1 MVSLNGL
8 FAPILGVLAAGRL
21 LLPPGGWEGHAPP
34 FRHVTDIAVSAK
46 NGLVVYATAD
56 DAFQDADG
64 LWHYPSAVFR
74 TADGGSTW
82 TKLATAP
89 DGDRAKAIAIDPF
102 DPLHLI
108 AATDGPSGSHIYLTR
123 DGGITWVHVVDT
135 PGCSFPSL
143 AFDSTFAGRAYA
155 DCGRLLRSDDGTTWT
170 TLDVSIPATITT
182 DATGAVY
189 AVASDRILRSTDH
202 GASWTRIMDAPTGCP
217 SIMALAVDPG
227 DSGILYV
234 GTGRNF
240 FGRFECGGVY
250 KSLDGGHTLT
260 RTPLPD
266 QFVTGVTLDATDSSI
281 VYTCSV
287 YSGGFFS
294 GPALVSRS
302 LDGAQSWHA
311 FSQIGLELYR
321 LVSTSKRLL
330 YGSGSSGVV
339 RRSTLEARGVPARPP
354 R

>member
-1 MVSLNGL
+1 MRNK
-8 FAPILGVLAAGRL
+8 GR
-21 LLPPGGWEGHAPP
+21 HAVPLRTVRP
-34 FRHVTDIAVSAK
+34 DSR
-46 NGLVVYATAD
+46 
-56 DAFQDADG
+56 
-64 LWHYPSAVFR
+64 WHYPSAVFR

-89 DGDRAKAIAIDPF
+89 DGDTARAIAIDPF

-108 AATDGPSGSHIYLTR
+108 SATDGPSGSHIYLTR
-123 DGGITWVHVVDT
+123 DGGISWVRVVDT

-170 TLDVSIPATITT
+170 TLVVSIPATITT

-202 GASWTRIMDAPTGCP
+202 GASWTRIMDAPVGCA
-217 SIMALAVDPG
+217 SITALAVDPG
-227 DSGILYV
+227 DPDILYV
-234 GTGRNF
+234 GTGRNQF
-240 FGRFECGGVY
+240 ARFDCGGVY
-250 KSLDGGHTLT
+250 KSLDGGRTLI
-260 RTPLPD
+260 RTPLPN
-266 QFVTGVTLDATDSSI
+266 QFVTQVALDATDSSI
-281 VYTCSV
+281 VYTCSI

-302 LDGAQSWHA
+302 LDGGQSWRA

-321 LVSTSKRLL
+321 LVSTSRRLL
-330 YGSGSSGVV
+330 YGSGPGVF
-339 RRSTLEARGVPARPP
+339 RRSIPEPRSVPPRPP

>member
-1 MVSLNGL
+1 MLSLNGM
-8 FAPILGVLAAGRL
+8 FGPVLGVLAAGL
-21 LLPPGGWEGHAPP
+21 LVLPPGGWESHAPP
-34 FRHVTDIAVSAK
+34 FRQVTDIAVSAT

-56 DAFQDADG
+56 DVFRDPSG
-64 LWHYPSAVFR
+64 LSHYPSAVFR

-89 DGDRAKAIAIDPF
+89 EGDTARAIAIDPF

-108 AATDGPSGSHIYLTR
+108 AETHGPSGSHIYLTR
-123 DGGITWVHVVDT
+123 DGGISWVHVVDT

-143 AFDSTFAGRAYA
+143 AFDSTLAGRAYA

-170 TLDVSIPATITT
+170 TLDVSIPSKVTT

-202 GASWTRIMDAPTGCP
+202 GASWTRIVEAPAGCP
-217 SIMALAVDPG
+217 SITALAVDPG
-227 DSGILYV
+227 DPNILYV
-234 GTGRNF
+234 GAGRNLSF
-240 FGRFECGGVY
+240 RFECGGVY
-250 KSLDGGHTLT
+250 KSLDGGRTLT
-260 RTPLPD
+260 RTPLPE
-266 QFVTGVTLDATDSSI
+266 QFVTAVTLDVTDSSI
-281 VYTCSV
+281 VYTCSI

-311 FSQIGLELYR
+311 FSQMGLGFYR
-321 LVSTSKRLL
+321 LVSTSERIL
-330 YGSGSSGVV
+330 YGSPGLF
-339 RRSTLEARGVPARPP
+339 RRWIPETRSLPP
-354 R
+354 RAAP